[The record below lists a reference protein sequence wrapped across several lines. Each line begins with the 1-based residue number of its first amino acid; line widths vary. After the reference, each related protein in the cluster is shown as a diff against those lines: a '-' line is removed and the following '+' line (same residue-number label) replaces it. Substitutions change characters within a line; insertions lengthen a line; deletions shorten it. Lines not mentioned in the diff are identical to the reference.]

1 MSHQFDSKILKEYD
15 IRGVYQDT
23 LSQDDA
29 YLLGQVYAQV
39 VLQNAGKS
47 IVVARDGRKSSPSL
61 EGALVD
67 GLASGGLHVFRLGVG
82 PTPLAYFG
90 EHHLKADACIMITGS
105 HNPPNHNG
113 FKLTLKTAPFYG
125 QDIQKLGKMSP
136 HKISGGSYEDQDVQ
150 SAYLDCITKDFSFSK
165 DLKVIWDSGNGASGE
180 VVDALVQRL
189 PFTSHTLFTEI
200 NGEFPN
206 HHPDPAVEENLHD
219 LQREVAKQN
228 AHVGI
233 AFDGDGDR
241 LGAIDSKGRI
251 IWGDQL
257 LALFA
262 QDTLQNHP
270 GATIIGDVKASQ
282 AVFNAI
288 RDFGGNPLMWKTGHS
303 NIKSK
308 MKEINSP
315 LGGEMSGHFFF
326 RDSYYGYDDG
336 IYAALRLINLIN
348 ESGKSLDDLYDQ
360 LPQMYA
366 TPEIRFDCSNDRKFL
381 IPEEIKARLQAQNI
395 NFCDVDGIR
404 VESSE
409 GWWLLRASNTQDVL
423 VARCESSSEEGLS
436 RLQKHLE
443 AELTQSKI
451 SMTPVAH

>member
-1 MSHQFDSKILKEYD
+1 MTHTFAPQILKEYD
-15 IRGVYQDT
+15 IRGVYPKT
-23 LSQDDA
+23 LSEDDA

-39 VLQNAGKS
+39 LLKNGGKS
-47 IVVARDGRKSSPSL
+47 VVVARDGRKSSPAL
-61 EGALVD
+61 EGALVE
-67 GLASGGLHVFRLGVG
+67 GLVAGGLHVFRLGVD

-90 EHHLKADACIMITGS
+90 EYHLKADACIMITGS
-105 HNPPNHNG
+105 HNPPDHNG

-125 QDIQKLGKMSP
+125 QDIQKLARISP
-136 HKISGGSYEDQDVQ
+136 AKQSGGGFEEVDIQL
-150 SAYLDCITKDFSFSK
+150 AYIDRILLDFDFPK
-165 DLKVIWDSGNGASGE
+165 DLKVVWDSGNGASGQ
-180 VVDALVQRL
+180 VVESLVSRL
-189 PFTSHTLFTEI
+189 PFESHTLFTEI
-200 NGEFPN
+200 NGEFPH

-219 LQREVAKQN
+219 LQNAVAQHQ

-241 LGAIDSKGRI
+241 LGAIDSQGRI

-262 QDTLQNHP
+262 QGTLKEHP

-282 AVFNAI
+282 AVF
-288 RDFGGNPLMWKTGHS
+288 DFIQKLGGNPLMWKTGHS

-326 RDSYYGYDDG
+326 RDRYYGYDDG
-336 IYAALRLINLIN
+336 IYAALRLIELMQD
-348 ESGKSLDDLYDQ
+348 SGQSLDALYDQ

-366 TPEIRFDCSNDRKFL
+366 TPEIRFDCANERKFV
-381 IPEEIKARLQAQNI
+381 IPQEIKARLQAKNI
-395 NFCDVDGIR
+395 PFSDVDGIR
-404 VESSE
+404 VLYPQ

-423 VARCESSSEEGLS
+423 VARCESHSEEGLHW
-436 RLQKHLE
+436 LQSQLK
-443 AELTQSKI
+443 AELAQSRI
-451 SMTPVAH
+451 QF

>member
-1 MSHQFDSKILKEYD
+1 MTHQFDPKILKEYD
-15 IRGVYQDT
+15 IRGIYQDT
-23 LSQDDA
+23 LSEDDA

-39 VLQNAGKS
+39 VLKNAGKS
-47 IVVARDGRKSSPSL
+47 ICVARDGRKSSPAL

-67 GLASGGLHVFRLGVG
+67 GLVSGGLHVFRLGVG

-90 EHHLKADACIMITGS
+90 EHHLGADACVMITGS

-125 QDIQKLGKMSP
+125 QDIQSLSKMSP
-136 HKISGGSYEDQDVQ
+136 SKVSGGSFEDQDVQ
-150 SAYLDCITKDFSFSK
+150 SAYLDRITKDFKFSK
-165 DLKVIWDSGNGASGE
+165 DLKVVWDSGNGASGE
-180 VVDALVQRL
+180 VVEALVKRL
-189 PFTSHTLFTEI
+189 PFVSHTLFTEI

-206 HHPDPAVEENLHD
+206 HHPDPAVEENLYD
-219 LQREVAKQN
+219 LQQEVAKHQ

-262 QDTLQNHP
+262 QGTLKDHP

-282 AVFNAI
+282 AVFDAI
-288 RDFGGNPLMWKTGHS
+288 RKFGGNPLMWKTGHS
-303 NIKSK
+303 NIKAK

-326 RDSYYGYDDG
+326 RDRYYGFDDG
-336 IYAALRLINLIN
+336 IYAALRLIDLIN
-348 ESGKSLDDLYDQ
+348 ESGRSLDDLYDQ
-360 LPQMYA
+360 LPQMYS
-366 TPEIRFDCSNDRKFL
+366 TPEIRFDCANDRKFL
-381 IPEEIKARLQAQNI
+381 IPEEIKNRLKTQNI
-395 NFCDVDGIR
+395 NFSDVDGVR

-423 VARCESSSEEGLS
+423 VARCESSSEDGLE
-436 RLQKHLE
+436 RLQNHLRT
-443 AELTQSKI
+443 ELNQSKVLI
-451 SMTPVAH
+451 TSAVH